1 MRAKEPILV
10 RGHRSGLYI
19 TIDTSIETA
28 ELPARIM
35 DRIKNVGPSV
45 RGASVIL
52 EIGERTVTDD
62 FLRDLQKRFE
72 REYGLTIGQVITG
85 SDRTRI
91 AAEVLRIRAAP
102 TLHRQEEDTG
112 VSDTREP
119 DTVSV
124 RHTLRS
130 GSVERHLEGNILV
143 LGDVNP
149 GAEVVASGDV
159 IVLGTLRGIV
169 HAGALGDESAK
180 VVALN
185 LQATQLR
192 IAQCIARSPEGG
204 RVAGIHPEYALV
216 EEGQIVVQDFVGF

>member
-1 MRAKEPILV
+1 MKAKEPILV
-10 RGHRSGLYI
+10 RGHRNGLYI
-19 TIDTSIETA
+19 TVDASIDTA
-28 ELPARIM
+28 DLPGRIM

-52 EIGERTVTDD
+52 EVGERTVSDD

-85 SDRTRI
+85 SDRTRV

-102 TLHRQEEDTG
+102 TLHRQEIDTG
-112 VSDTREP
+112 VSDTRDP
-119 DTVSV
+119 DTISV

-130 GSVERHLEGNILV
+130 GAVERHLEGNILV
-143 LGDVNP
+143 MGDVNP
-149 GAEVVASGDV
+149 GAEVVASGDI

-185 LQATQLR
+185 LQGMQLR

-204 RVAGIHPEYALV
+204 RSSGIHPEYALV
-216 EEGQIVVQDFVGF
+216 EEGQIVVRDFVGF